1 MAEPTSNADSD
12 RFMDEMKAL
21 YPAIKKRDEV
31 WSRLVKHARGSVL
44 VYDANLRGYRQQ
56 DCESSTFKHVA
67 EIKSFLQRT
76 PQQSAAQI
84 SEKFPVPLTQAVECP
99 NYISFLEIPLE
110 KHRGRDGMVV
120 AMTRALGFLNAD
132 WSPSLSTMEN
142 LTSTTGRILH
152 SPDRTWTQFWTPFNS
167 KPFLHLSLV
176 KVKSEGIQR
185 QWLAVLAYDKA
196 GRWPERGIANGKK
209 RFETYSHKA
218 DSSHPNPTEEAP
230 FHAFADMLNHFIAL
244 YIKTIRKEVEELKKA
259 IQRKEDSITSKQNLS
274 DVLGSLNLFSHV
286 IRASNLEAQF
296 VFSTEAAEWA
306 HYVLRPLKLDLKLRD
321 LLMMNRQMGK
331 YHPDRLREAIAE
343 VRQQVNDTIEE
354 RQQKRQ
360 EQLQV
365 RQDARAKEEWDL
377 LQKNLKIAEAT
388 LRDSRLMSGV
398 AWITMAFL
406 PATFVSSF
414 FGMNFFSGKAGYPPF
429 DEGSKNVWI
438 FFLVALPITAVVLG
452 GFWYWNRQEKK
463 KDDGKLRSVEE
474 GATKNQDGAT
484 TAQSTGNGF
493 ELSTLPSRV
502 SHS

>member
-1 MAEPTSNADSD
+1 
-12 RFMDEMKAL
+12 MK
-21 YPAIKKRDEV
+21 
-31 WSRLVKHARGSVL
+31 LVKHARGSVL

-56 DCESSTFKHVA
+56 ECESSTFKHVA

-84 SEKFPVPLTQAVECP
+84 SEKFPVPLTQTVECP

-110 KHRGRDGMVV
+110 KHRARDGMVV

-142 LTSTTGRILH
+142 LTSTTGRIHH

-209 RFETYSHKA
+209 RFETYSHTA

-259 IQRKEDSITSKQNLS
+259 IQRIEDSITPTQNLS
-274 DVLGSLNLFSHV
+274 DVLGSLNVFSHV

-343 VRQQVNDTIEE
+343 VRQEVNDTIEE

-360 EQLQV
+360 EELQQ
-365 RQDARAKEEWDL
+365 REDARAEREAIL
-377 LQKNLKIAEAT
+377 LEQSIRIAEET
-388 LRDSRLMSGV
+388 KRDSRTMRGI
-398 AWITMAFL
+398 AWVTVAFL
-406 PATFVSSF
+406 PATFVTSF
-414 FGMNFFSGKAGYPPF
+414 FGMNFFNGIAGKVPF
-429 DEGSKNVWI
+429 DKASRNVWL
-438 FFLVALPITAVVLG
+438 FFAIAVPISGVVLTIFY
-452 GFWYWNRQEKK
+452 FWDKQTERRDEGVLKSAE
-463 KDDGKLRSVEE
+463 DG
-474 GATKNQDGAT
+474 
-484 TAQSTGNGF
+484 
-493 ELSTLPSRV
+493 SR
-502 SHS
+502 